1 MSIGVV
7 VGSQYRITYLF
18 DCHRKMI
25 FSDIR
30 SCMGRSGLPRVP
42 SRPQTIPFDAPEAC
56 TKFRGRAWPG
66 SKWVNLGPFAKM
78 HYGTGGV
85 APARVVTAALESV
98 FISEFLRRSLYV
110 LVSQSRSTKD
120 RDYLLI
126 DPFASTAREHAEG
139 QGLSVD

>member
-1 MSIGVV
+1 MSIGLV

-56 TKFRGRAWPG
+56 TKFCGRAWPG

-78 HYGTGGV
+78 HYGTGEYFRPFGRGHPFLNQPFTSPE
-85 APARVVTAALESV
+85 ACIPYGPQALYGPASVEKSCKKLKRSVTSM
-98 FISEFLRRSLYV
+98 FRYMS
-110 LVSQSRSTKD
+110 STN
-120 RDYLLI
+120 
-126 DPFASTAREHAEG
+126 
-139 QGLSVD
+139 